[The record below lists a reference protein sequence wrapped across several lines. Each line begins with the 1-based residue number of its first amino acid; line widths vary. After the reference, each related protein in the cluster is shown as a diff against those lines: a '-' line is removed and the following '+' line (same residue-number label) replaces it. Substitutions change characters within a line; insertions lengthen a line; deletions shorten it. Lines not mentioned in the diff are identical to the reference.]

1 MALGVMAASGFVGL
15 GYQIIWT
22 QQCALWLGHE
32 AAAVMAV
39 VGAFFGGLTVGSWL
53 LAGRIARSRRPGL
66 WYALCE
72 AAIGLWGG
80 VLAGLLPAAGAWL
93 QSTIG
98 LQPAGWLPWSIAF
111 GGCFVLLL
119 PATVAMGATLPAMQ
133 RILASLDIATATNG
147 RAWAALYAANTAG
160 AVAGVLGVALVLV
173 PAIGLVGSVL
183 ACAAL
188 NLGVALLAW
197 RVYGGAV
204 DRPVAAPRPSG
215 ARGPLMALF
224 ATGLL
229 GIGYELLVVR
239 VLSQVTE
246 DTVYTFALLLA
257 VYLAGTAAG
266 AAAYRRW
273 SPATLAEGGQNSTQR
288 LAGALAGACLLGA
301 SGLWFAEG
309 LRDAVSGALAGSGG
323 GLVDPMGA
331 ALAAEAAL
339 AVLAFAPATALMGAL
354 FSHLCRCAIA
364 QGADGGR
371 CLAVNTLGGALAAP
385 LVGVLL
391 LPALGAKTALL
402 LLTCAYALLGW
413 RRPASPW
420 TWAPLAGVGAVALLA
435 GPLIFV
441 QVPEGGRLLAYR
453 EGVSAAVS
461 VVEDGAGVAR
471 LYINNRQQEGSN
483 ASWRVDGRQA
493 LLPLLLHPAPQH
505 ALFLGLGTGV
515 TATTA
520 TLEPTL
526 DVQAVELLP
535 EVIAA
540 APLFTAPLADA
551 GARPPH
557 LRARAIDARRFVR
570 VTDERFD
577 VIVADNFHPAR
588 SGSGALYTVEH
599 FQAVRDHLAEGGL
612 FCQWLPLH
620 QLDLATAASIVAS
633 FQTVFPEARA
643 VLASNSLSTPV
654 LGLMGSA
661 GGFAW
666 QPEQLQRRLAGQ
678 PQAAAFGFED
688 PLALLGSFVAGPASL
703 RRWAAGA
710 PLNTDDRPVVA
721 YRAPRVTYAPDT
733 TQAQR
738 LLALLDRVEPETD
751 ALLARS
757 ASADWAPRLA
767 AYVAARRLFI
777 AAGQG
782 IAPLADPQAMLARV
796 RDPLLKVLRQSPEF
810 RPAYDPLWRL
820 AAAVAPANP
829 DAARTVLGEL
839 VRLQPARPEA
849 GAQLRAMAGAP

>member
-1 MALGVMAASGFVGL
+1 MAASGFAGL

-53 LAGRIARSRRPGL
+53 LAGRIERSRRPGL

-72 AAIGLWGG
+72 GAIGLWGL
-80 VLAGLLPAAGAWL
+80 VLAVLMPAAGSWL
-93 QSTIG
+93 QSLIG
-98 LQPAGWLPWSIAF
+98 LQATGALPWLIAF
-111 GGCFVLLL
+111 VGCFVLLL
-119 PATVAMGATLPAMQ
+119 PATMAMGATLPAMQ
-133 RILASLDIATATNG
+133 RILSSLDIAASNG

-160 AVAGVLGVALVLV
+160 AVAGVLGVALLLV
-173 PAIGLVGSVL
+173 PAVGGVRSVL
-183 ACAAL
+183 VCAAL

-197 RVYGGAV
+197 RVYGGALE
-204 DRPVAAPRPSG
+204 RPALVERSNG
-215 ARGPLMALF
+215 ARGPLIGLF

-273 SPATLAEGGQNSTQR
+273 SPATGADGGQRNMLHITQR
-288 LAGALAGACLLGA
+288 LGGALACACLLSA
-301 SGLWFAEG
+301 SSLWFAER
-309 LRDAVSGALAGSGG
+309 LRDGVTGAMG
-323 GLVDPMGA
+323 GLADPMSA
-331 ALAAEAAL
+331 ALTAEAAL
-339 AVLAFAPATALMGAL
+339 AVVAFAPATAVMGAL

-364 QGADGGR
+364 LGAHGGR
-371 CLAVNTLGGALAAP
+371 CLALNTLGGALAAP

-391 LPALGAKTALL
+391 LPALGAKTGLL
-402 LLTCAYALLGW
+402 LLTCGYALLGW

-420 TWAPLAGVGAVALLA
+420 TWAPLGGAAVAGVLA

-520 TLEPTL
+520 TLEPAL
-526 DVQAVELLP
+526 EVQAVELLP
-535 EVIAA
+535 EVIALS
-540 APLFTAPLADA
+540 PLFTLPLADA
-551 GARPPH
+551 GARPQR
-557 LRARAIDARRFVR
+557 LRAQAVDARRFVR

-588 SGSGALYTVEH
+588 SGSGSLYTVEH
-599 FQAVRDHLAEGGL
+599 FQAVRERLTVGGL

-633 FQTVFPEARA
+633 FQSVFPEARA

-654 LGLMGSA
+654 LGLMGSVA
-661 GGFAW
+661 AFAW
-666 QPEQLQRRLAGQ
+666 QPDQLQRRLASQ
-678 PQAAAFGFED
+678 PRAAEFGFED
-688 PLALLGSFVAGPASL
+688 PLAVLGSFVAGPASL

-721 YRAPRVTYAPDT
+721 YRAPRVTYAPET
-733 TQAQR
+733 TQAAR
-738 LLALLDRVEPETD
+738 LLALLELVEPETE

-757 ASADWAPRLA
+757 AGPDWAPRLA
-767 AYVAARRLFI
+767 AYVAARRQFI

-782 IAPLADPQAMLARV
+782 VPPLSDPQAMLARV
-796 RDPLLKVLRQSPEF
+796 RDPLLNVLRESPEF

-829 DAARTVLGEL
+829 DAARAVLTEL
-839 VRLQPARPEA
+839 ARLQPARPEA
-849 GAQLRAMAGAP
+849 AAQLRTLAGGP